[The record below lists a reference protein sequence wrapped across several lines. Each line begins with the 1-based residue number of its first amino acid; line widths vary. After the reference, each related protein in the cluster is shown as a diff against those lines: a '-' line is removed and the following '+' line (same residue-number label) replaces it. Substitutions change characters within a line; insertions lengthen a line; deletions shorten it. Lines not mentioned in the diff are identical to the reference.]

1 MADTGKPNAL
11 FIVLEG
17 IDGAGT
23 TTQAKRLCQWLEAE
37 GHRVEQTFEPT
48 RGSVGSVIRDAIQAH
63 SPDFDERVFAL
74 LFAADRVDH
83 VQTCIA
89 PAIEAGRFV
98 VSDRY
103 VMSSLAYQSVAL
115 DLGWVRELNRFATPP
130 DITFL
135 LDGPV
140 EDCLAR
146 LDVAGRGGER
156 YEKAQLLEQIRLN
169 YQQIASTLAE
179 EGQRIETLDAT
190 HSIDDLHGQIVDT
203 VGSLIVRR

>member
-1 MADTGKPNAL
+1 MADTGKTNAL

-23 TTQAKRLCQWLEAE
+23 TTQARLLARWFEDG
-37 GHRVEQTFEPT
+37 GHGVEQTFEPT
-48 RGSVGSVIRDAIQAH
+48 RGPVGRVIREAIQAH
-63 SPDFDERVFAL
+63 APDFDERVFAL